1 MRLQDVHDALIFEA
15 NQRLGR
21 VLSSGGSVTRFNV
34 LGVRLLMDAPRF
46 LFIGNQTNLLT
57 VATARSEA
65 GVVPRGPAHAD
76 LRSGS
81 VVAPVGQA

>member
-34 LGVRLLMDAPRF
+34 LGVRLLMDAPGF

-57 VATARSEA
+57 LAPARSEA
-65 GVVPRGPAHAD
+65 GVISGGSVDAD